1 MVENRDKGNGKQE
14 VFIVYLNDDNQRIE
28 AYVEIIEINGFV
40 KFKTSQNIISIPR
53 ERVLKI
59 KERFENGRD

>member
-1 MVENRDKGNGKQE
+1 MGDRAKGE

-28 AYVEIIEINGFV
+28 AYVEIIEIDGFV
-40 KFKTSQNIISIPR
+40 KFKTNQNIISIPR

-59 KERFENGRD
+59 KERCGDGY

>member
-1 MVENRDKGNGKQE
+1 MENHRDKGIRKE
-14 VFIVYLNDDNQRIE
+14 VFIVYLNDDNERIE

-40 KFKTSQNIISIPR
+40 KFKTAQNIISIPR

-59 KERFENGRD
+59 KERCDYGRD